1 MRTIKRLRL
10 LEPDD
15 IRNMQSFER
24 DFSEIVVEKSPLH
37 EENLNKAA
45 DSSTRAGY
53 YIMAGND
60 REAMENMLKSDRN

>member
-1 MRTIKRLRL
+1 
-10 LEPDD
+10 
-15 IRNMQSFER
+15 MQSFER
-24 DFSEIVVEKSPLH
+24 DFPEIVVEKSPLH